1 MEILDLYDDY
11 GNKLNETINRGE
23 VPSEGK
29 NIMLS
34 VIFIKNA
41 DNKYLIQKSSKA
53 KGGLYTTTGG
63 HVIHN
68 ETGLSTI
75 IREVAEEI
83 GVTIAKDSITHIAT
97 FKYPG
102 RYCLF
107 NVYLTENNKMDIS
120 NIKLQQA
127 EVENVYWLT
136 KDEILNLI
144 DSHLFLES
152 HGYIFKKYLV
162 N

>member
-1 MEILDLYDDY
+1 MEILDLYDDD
-11 GNKLNETINRGE
+11 GNQLNETIKRGE
-23 VPSEGK
+23 VPKKGK

-34 VIFIKNA
+34 VIFIKNK

-53 KGGLYTTTGG
+53 KGGEYTTTGG
-63 HVIHN
+63 HVTHN

-75 IREVAEEI
+75 IREIKEEI
-83 GVTIAKDSITHIAT
+83 GIDIMKDNIMHIAT

-107 NVYLTENNKMDIS
+107 NVYLTENIDADIS
-120 NIKLQQA
+120 NIKLQKE
-127 EVENVYWLT
+127 EVEAVFWLT
-136 KDEILNLI
+136 KEDILKLI
-144 DSHLFLES
+144 DDHLFLES
-152 HGYIFKKYLV
+152 HGYIFKNYLA